1 MVKQKEQEVIQPEH
15 LFHQMVAK
23 RAENKIEGQIAE
35 VTKTNN
41 HFNVFK
47 GHIQKCWT
55 VGEWHFLSGCA
66 ASRDVQAFA
75 KSEGSSS

>member
-47 GHIQKCWT
+47 GHIQKC
-55 VGEWHFLSGCA
+55 
-66 ASRDVQAFA
+66 
-75 KSEGSSS
+75 